1 MMTLNRNNQKEK
13 GSSMFKRLV
22 FVALV
27 LIVGFSTAYAE
38 DNFKIEISPE
48 IQERLDIIKT
58 RVQEPA
64 SNFGYRT
71 VRFTIKPKKPGDR
84 PVLWA
89 KFYDADGTLLETIW
103 DRVKNDTEQK
113 CKFDYM
119 DVKNNAIRIE
129 LSASNQE

>member
-1 MMTLNRNNQKEK
+1 
-13 GSSMFKRLV
+13 MFKRLI

-48 IQERLDIIKT
+48 LQERLDIINS

-71 VRFTIKPKKPGDR
+71 VRFTIQPKKAGDR

-103 DRVKNDTEQK
+103 DRVKKDTEQK

-119 DVKNNAIRIE
+119 DVQSNATRIE
-129 LSASNQE
+129 LSVGK